1 MSSVISNNL
10 ISLSSHLNIH
20 IGKTFCMFS
29 LFLEV
34 LFLAKYETNDVPWCH
49 FKLSF
54 IYAPYNVLP
63 IQGLSNNR
71 IIMKVY
77 FDHTSRPANYN
88 GTQMTAIL

>member
-1 MSSVISNNL
+1 
-10 ISLSSHLNIH
+10 
-20 IGKTFCMFS
+20 MFS

-88 GTQMTAIL
+88 GTQMTDKEYYKTVLFNFLSQNQLFH